1 MQAFILCRDIE
12 VQQEGEVAEHFSSIK
27 VEVVLAVTHLAFWYF
42 CITPWILNVLFT
54 GAKKS
59 QRGVRGSGSN
69 SKECPVA
76 DSSLLPH
83 VSCIHQR

>member
-1 MQAFILCRDIE
+1 MQAFVLCRDVE
-12 VQQEGEVAEHFSSIK
+12 VQQEGEVAEHFSSVK
-27 VEVVLAVTHLAFWYF
+27 VEVVLAVTHLASWYF
-42 CITPWILNVLFT
+42 CIMPCILNVLFN

-76 DSSLLPH
+76 DSAFPT
-83 VSCIHQR
+83 